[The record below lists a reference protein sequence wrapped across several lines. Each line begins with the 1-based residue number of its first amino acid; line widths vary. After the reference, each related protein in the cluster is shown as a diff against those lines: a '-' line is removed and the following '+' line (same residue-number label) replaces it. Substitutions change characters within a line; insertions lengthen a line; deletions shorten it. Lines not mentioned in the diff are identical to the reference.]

1 MTRLIALET
10 RVSIAGQIVTGVRAR
25 IRDSDVRPG
34 AGLPSIRQLAAGH
47 GIRRLTLPVTQR
59 RRRLS

>member
-1 MTRLIALET
+1 MKRLIALET

-34 AGLPSIRQLAAGH
+34 AGLPSIR
-47 GIRRLTLPVTQR
+47 RLTLPVPQR